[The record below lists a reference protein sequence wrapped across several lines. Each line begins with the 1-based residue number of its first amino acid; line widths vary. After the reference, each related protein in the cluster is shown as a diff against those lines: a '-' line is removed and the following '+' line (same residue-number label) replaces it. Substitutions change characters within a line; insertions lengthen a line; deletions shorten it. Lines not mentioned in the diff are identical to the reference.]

1 MKKIAI
7 MQPTYLPW
15 SGYFGLM
22 HYVDIFVL
30 LDSVQFERRS
40 WQQRNKIKTDLGEKL
55 LTIPVIKKGK
65 RDQLINEVLIDKN
78 NEFNNQH
85 INLIKQ
91 HYSKAPFFKENFE
104 KIFYSDLYNKKFL
117 HEITITS
124 ILTIR
129 DLLGIKT
136 KIYKSSDLDIEG
148 KKDNLLASICTSLNS
163 NEYISPVG
171 SKNYL
176 DKSTIFA
183 KKNITINYFKYNHP
197 VYKQMYS
204 NFISHLSVI
213 DIIFNCGEKTLDLI
227 EAGIM
232 MNKKEY

>member
-1 MKKIAI
+1 MEI
-7 MQPTYLPW
+7 
-15 SGYFGLM
+15 
-22 HYVDIFVL
+22 
-30 LDSVQFERRS
+30 E
-40 WQQRNKIKTDLGEKL
+40 KTDLGEKL

-124 ILTIR
+124 ILKIK
-129 DLLGIKT
+129 DLLGINT
-136 KIYKSSDLDIEG
+136 KIYKSSELDIAG
-148 KKDNLLASICTSLNS
+148 KKDNLLASICASLNS
-163 NEYISPVG
+163 NEYISPFG

-183 KKNITINYFKYNHP
+183 EK
-197 VYKQMYS
+197 
-204 NFISHLSVI
+204 
-213 DIIFNCGEKTLDLI
+213 KTLI
-227 EAGIM
+227 
-232 MNKKEY
+232 

>member
-124 ILTIR
+124 ILKIK
-129 DLLGIKT
+129 DLLDKY
-136 KIYKSSDLDIEG
+136 KIYKSSELDIAG
-148 KKDNLLASICTSLNS
+148 KKTTYWPQFVQVSIPMN
-163 NEYISPVG
+163 IFPVG

-183 KKNITINYFKYNHP
+183 EKKITINYFKYNHP
-197 VYKQMYS
+197 VYKQMWEFY
-204 NFISHLSVI
+204 FTPIS
-213 DIIFNCGEKTLDLI
+213 
-227 EAGIM
+227 
-232 MNKKEY
+232 Y